1 VAIQAVLMLYAHRFN
16 NGGGCR
22 LGRCSTAVSCP
33 HLPSCTSPTAVSL
46 HCHLTPTT
54 TISCLTN
61 CLPPLST
68 LALSH
73 IPSPHLP
80 PSPTT
85 SLPLSRT
92 LTQVFCPS
100 SPTQPLL
107 IFLTLNIYFCNSVQR
122 ICLHMHISKHSD
134 TVRVCGTLG
143 KPRTRAGTGLRRG

>member
-1 VAIQAVLMLYAHRFN
+1 MRLVFLTRFN

-22 LGRCSTAVSCP
+22 LGGCSTAVSCP
-33 HLPSCTSPTAVSL
+33 HLPSCTSPTGVSL

-54 TISCLTN
+54 TISSLTN

-68 LALSH
+68 LVLSH

-85 SLPLSRT
+85 SLALSRT
-92 LTQVFCPS
+92 VTQVLGPS
-100 SPTQPLL
+100 FPTQPLL
-107 IFLTLNIYFCNSVQR
+107 IFLTLNIYFCNSYLAYLPT
-122 ICLHMHISKHSD
+122 INISEYSN

-143 KPRTRAGTGLRRG
+143 KPRTRAGTGLRSG